1 MRYRGLLN
9 NDYHRNQQFLINQN
23 GFLDEE
29 LEQPKQMWAV
39 KVIMRAKF

>member
-9 NDYHRNQQFLINQN
+9 NDYHRNQQFLISN

-29 LEQPKQMWAV
+29 LGQPKQMWAV